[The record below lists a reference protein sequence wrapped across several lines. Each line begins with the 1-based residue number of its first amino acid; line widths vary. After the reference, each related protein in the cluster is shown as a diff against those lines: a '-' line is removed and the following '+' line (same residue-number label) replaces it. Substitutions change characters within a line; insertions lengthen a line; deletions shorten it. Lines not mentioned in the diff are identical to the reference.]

1 MALGARLFY
10 GSTMLGRALRATA
23 FDREASLAVGI
34 DVNRMVG
41 LSYALSSMLAAIGGV
56 LIGPLIGVSSHMG
69 FLIGLKAFA
78 VAIVG
83 GLEHPGRHPRSQP
96 RLRRAGEPHR
106 RLLRL
111 VGQGDLRLLAS
122 SSSCLFVRPTG
133 LFGRTSLAAGVG
145 HALLRCASWAWVL
158 AAIAAVVVAWVL
170 PPAIGRYYTQM
181 LALAGI
187 YAIVA
192 QGLNLLAGYTGQASL
207 GHAGFY
213 AIGAYTGALLATKLG
228 FGFWSALPFSI
239 LMAAAAG
246 VLIAL
251 PSFKL
256 DGPYLAMV
264 TIAFGIIVNSI
275 LIEWSDLTGG
285 TQGVLNIP
293 RPTFAGTRLAL
304 ESQFLLIVAA
314 AAVTTLFLRNLMRSP
329 WGRAF
334 VAVRDNPI
342 AAQAVGLST
351 RGVKTVAFTVSAAL
365 AGAGG
370 HLFAFFQGFIS
381 PEAFEFEASIFFLTT
396 VIFGGAGTL
405 AGPLVGAPI
414 MTFLPEML
422 QRFVDFRL
430 IIYGAMIVA
439 SLYALPLGI
448 VGTVFRRATYLPDA
462 ARLPVYSAGSPIAV
476 SRPATRPT
484 SSATSASGDAVV
496 AVENVHMSF
505 GGVRAL
511 NGVSFAVERG
521 SIHAL
526 IGPNGAG
533 KTVLLNILTGYYPP
547 TEGQVRFNGKVITG
561 LHSHRVA
568 RLGVARTFQT
578 AQLFGSM
585 TVLQNVLA
593 GFPGQTEQTLRRQC
607 AHHAPAAA
615 RGSGSTCC
623 RFRAA

>member
-1 MALGARLFY
+1 M
-10 GSTMLGRALRATA
+10 
-23 FDREASLAVGI
+23 
-34 DVNRMVG
+34 
-41 LSYALSSMLAAIGGV
+41 
-56 LIGPLIGVSSHMG
+56 
-69 FLIGLKAFA
+69 
-78 VAIVG
+78 
-83 GLEHPGRHPRSQP
+83 
-96 RLRRAGEPHR
+96 
-106 RLLRL
+106 
-111 VGQGDLRLLAS
+111 
-122 SSSCLFVRPTG
+122 
-133 LFGRTSLAAGVG
+133 
-145 HALLRCASWAWVL
+145 
-158 AAIAAVVVAWVL
+158 AWVL

-228 FGFWSALPFSI
+228 FGFWSAFPFSI
-239 LMAAAAG
+239 LVAAAAG

-293 RPTFAGTRLAL
+293 RPTFAGTRLTL

-334 VAVRDNPI
+334 VAVRENPI

-351 RGVKTVAFTVSAAL
+351 RGVKTVAFTISAGL

-396 VIFGGAGTL
+396 VIFGGAGTI

-430 IIYGAMIVA
+430 IIYGAHDRGVPLRA
-439 SLYALPLGI
+439 SAGH
-448 VGTVFRRATYLPDA
+448 RRHRVSGGRPMLPDCRMPRA
-462 ARLPVYSAGSPIAV
+462 PAGSPPIREPASDGR
-476 SRPATRPT
+476 SRAPGGR
-484 SSATSASGDAVV
+484 SGEAVV
-496 AVENVHMSF
+496 ALEACTCRSVACARS
-505 GGVRAL
+505 
-511 NGVSFAVERG
+511 NGVSFAVEPR
-521 SIHAL
+521 
-526 IGPNGAG
+526 
-533 KTVLLNILTGYYPP
+533 
-547 TEGQVRFNGKVITG
+547 
-561 LHSHRVA
+561 LHPRPD
-568 RLGVARTFQT
+568 R
-578 AQLFGSM
+578 AQR
-585 TVLQNVLA
+585 
-593 GFPGQTEQTLRRQC
+593 RRQDG
-607 AHHAPAAA
+607 AAQYPVRLLSGRPRGGRASAP
-615 RGSGSTCC
+615 G
-623 RFRAA
+623 